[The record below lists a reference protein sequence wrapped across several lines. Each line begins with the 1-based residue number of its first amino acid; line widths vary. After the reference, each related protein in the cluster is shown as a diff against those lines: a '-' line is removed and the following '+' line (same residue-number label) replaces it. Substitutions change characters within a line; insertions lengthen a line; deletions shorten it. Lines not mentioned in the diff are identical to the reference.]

1 MSADYGEFRFLF
13 LRIGAQHFPADI
25 HSNCLAKMVL
35 FHLCNVCKKKTAHL
49 ITPLAFHLW
58 FLPSSEIETV
68 KLARLVFSKLHEI
81 CSNWVK
87 DFPLQPKPHRY
98 YETSIHAIKNMRRK
112 MEDKHVCI
120 PDFNMLF
127 NLEVKEMVWKT
138 SACAKYSCC
147 SWGKQAV
154 CCESKSC
161 TCVAGGGLAGQR
173 QTWLQVSSV
182 DVL

>member
-1 MSADYGEFRFLF
+1 MQE
-13 LRIGAQHFPADI
+13 
-25 HSNCLAKMVL
+25 
-35 FHLCNVCKKKTAHL
+35 KKPLL
-49 ITPLAFHLW
+49 ITLLASHLW
-58 FLPSSEIETV
+58 FLSSLEIETV

-127 NLEVKEMVWKT
+127 NLEVRRDRVEDK
-138 SACAKYSCC
+138 CIC
-147 SWGKQAV
+147 
-154 CCESKSC
+154 
-161 TCVAGGGLAGQR
+161 
-173 QTWLQVSSV
+173 
-182 DVL
+182 

>member
-1 MSADYGEFRFLF
+1 MLIMVSLASSFYASEP
-13 LRIGAQHFPADI
+13 RISLLTSISTAWLKWFCFIFVMYAR
-25 HSNCLAKMVL
+25 
-35 FHLCNVCKKKTAHL
+35 KKISHL
-49 ITPLAFHLW
+49 ITLLAFHLW
-58 FLPSSEIETV
+58 FLPSPEIETV

-127 NLEVKEMVWKT
+127 NLEVKRDHVGDK
-138 SACAKYSCC
+138 CI
-147 SWGKQAV
+147 
-154 CCESKSC
+154 
-161 TCVAGGGLAGQR
+161 R
-173 QTWLQVSSV
+173 
-182 DVL
+182 

>member
-1 MSADYGEFRFLF
+1 MQEKNS
-13 LRIGAQHFPADI
+13 
-25 HSNCLAKMVL
+25 
-35 FHLCNVCKKKTAHL
+35 HL
-49 ITPLAFHLW
+49 ITLLAFHLW
-58 FLPSSEIETV
+58 FLPSPEIETV

-127 NLEVKEMVWKT
+127 NLEVKRD
-138 SACAKYSCC
+138 
-147 SWGKQAV
+147 QAEDK
-154 CCESKSC
+154 CIC
-161 TCVAGGGLAGQR
+161 
-173 QTWLQVSSV
+173 
-182 DVL
+182 